1 MLRFLE
7 TISLKEIQHE
17 PLDFFFLFF
26 YLLGATFFFPFEP
39 PTIENKRR
47 NGAPCHYSFRVF
59 PGISIK
65 ETRDARERPISPSSD
80 SCFLHQ
86 RRGGQ
91 PLVGAFGPPLVSE
104 KGNRGASGSSRPN
117 KRVSLCHSGSRVNRA
132 FGLVW
137 RLT

>member
-65 ETRDARERPISPSSD
+65 ETRDARERPISRVVTAVSFIRDVVVNLWLGPLAHHSS
-80 SCFLHQ
+80 L
-86 RRGGQ
+86 RRETEGPPGLQ
-91 PLVGAFGPPLVSE
+91 DPTNAFHSATLDLGLTAPLV
-104 KGNRGASGSSRPN
+104 
-117 KRVSLCHSGSRVNRA
+117 LCG
-132 FGLVW
+132 G
-137 RLT
+137 